1 LAVINRLRTTFLA
14 LICGAAC
21 AGTASASFS
30 GIDGFTPPAL
40 RGTPQFVLTGHG
52 WGHGIGMS
60 QYGAYG
66 YAQKGYTFD
75 QIVEHY
81 FPGTDLTTTTVK
93 NIRVLLGTGPSLT
106 ISSTAPWKLRDG
118 TLPAIKLEPG
128 TVTLDPELKLKLPG
142 EAKPETFVGP
152 LTFSVAPTAA
162 PLVFKKPYRGSFIVS
177 SDKKTLSLVNALPLD
192 EYLYG
197 VVPSEM
203 PFTWLPQA
211 LAAQAVAA
219 RSYALAVRKSGP
231 FDVYPD
237 TRSQV
242 YGGVSSEKPSTT
254 AAVDAT
260 SGKVLTYGGKAAIT
274 YFFSTSGGRTAAI
287 DDVWNSAPV
296 PYLVSVP
303 DPYDSI
309 SPYHDW
315 GPIALSPTQLAKTT
329 KARGRLLDVQ
339 TTVNPSERVTDV
351 TMIGDKG
358 QTTMSGTDAR
368 AALGLRSTWFRIGV
382 LALDPL
388 PAKVVPYG
396 SAVTLTGLGRGFSDL
411 RLEQRAA
418 GTTSWTPVR
427 PLRADPTGALSIPFN
442 ASVPADFR
450 VVGGGLTTPETSLA
464 VAPVVA
470 LKVAADYS
478 GVAGTIKPKLPG
490 TSVQVQQADE
500 STGGWSTLARTTASS
515 SGRFA
520 APFDVTPGTY
530 RARVVAGHGWA
541 VAVSPKVVVG

>member
-1 LAVINRLRTTFLA
+1 LAVIYLLRATVLA
-14 LICGAAC
+14 LICAAVT
-21 AGTASASFS
+21 AGTAAASFS
-30 GIDGFTPPAL
+30 GIAGFTPPAL

-66 YAQKGYTFD
+66 YAQKGFTFD

-81 FPGTDLTTTTVK
+81 YPGTELTTTTVK
-93 NIRVLLGTGPSLT
+93 NIRVLLGTGPSFT
-106 ISSTAPWKLRDG
+106 VSSTAPWKLRDG
-118 TLPAIKLEPG
+118 TAPAITLKPG
-128 TVTLDPELKLKLPG
+128 TVTLNPELKLKLPG
-142 EAKPETFVGP
+142 ETKPETFAGP

-162 PLVFKKPYRGSFIVS
+162 PLVFKKPYRGSFIVT
-177 SDKKTLSLVNALPLD
+177 SDGKALTLVNAVPLD
-192 EYLYG
+192 QYLYG

-211 LAAQAVAA
+211 LEAQAVAA
-219 RSYALAVRKSGP
+219 RSYALAVRKTGP

-242 YGGVSSEKPSTT
+242 YGGVSSEKASAN

-260 SGKVLTYGGKAAIT
+260 SGKVLMYGGKAAFA

-287 DDVWNSAPV
+287 ADVWNSAPV

-315 GPIALSPTQLAKTT
+315 GPFTFTATQLAKAL

-339 TTVNPSERVTDV
+339 TTVGPSERVTD
-351 TMIGDKG
+351 TTTIGDKG
-358 QTTMSGTDAR
+358 QSTMAGTDVR

-396 SAVTLTGLGRGFSDL
+396 SAVTLTGLGRGLSDL
-411 RLEQRAA
+411 RLEQRPADATARTSVRAVRADAA
-418 GTTSWTPVR
+418 G
-427 PLRADPTGALSIPFN
+427 AFSIPFK
-442 ASVPADFR
+442 AAGPADFR
-450 VVGGGLTTPETSLA
+450 VVGGGLTSPETSLA
-464 VAPVVA
+464 VAPVLA
-470 LKVAADYS
+470 LKVAADY
-478 GVAGTIKPKLPG
+478 AALTGTIRPTLPG
-490 TSVQVQQADE
+490 TSVQIQQANAG
-500 STGGWSTLARTTASS
+500 GGWSTLARTTASS
-515 SGRFA
+515 SGRFSA
-520 APFDVTPGTY
+520 LFDVTPGAY
-530 RARVVAGHGWA
+530 RARVAAAHGWA
-541 VAVSPKVVVG
+541 AAVSPKVVVG

>member
-1 LAVINRLRTTFLA
+1 MNNLLRTTILA
-14 LICGAAC
+14 LICGAAS

-81 FPGTDLTTTTVK
+81 FPGTELTTTTVK
-93 NIRVLLGTGPSLT
+93 NIRVLLGTGASLT
-106 ISSTAPWKLRDG
+106 VSSTEPWKLRDG
-118 TLPAIKLEPG
+118 TAPAITLEPG
-128 TVTLDPELKLKLPG
+128 TVTLNPELKLKLPG

-152 LTFSVAPTAA
+152 LTFSVAPKAA

-177 SDKKTLSLVNALPLD
+177 SDGKTLSLVNALPLD
-192 EYLYG
+192 DYLYG

-219 RSYALAVRKSGP
+219 RSYALAVRKTGP

-242 YGGVSSEKPSTT
+242 YGGVSSEKPSTN

-260 SGKVLTYGGKAAIT
+260 SGKVLTYGGKPAVT

-315 GPIALSPTQLAKTT
+315 GPIALSTTQLAKTT

-351 TMIGDKG
+351 TMVGDKG

-396 SAVTLTGLGRGFSDL
+396 SAVTLTGLGRGVSGL
-411 RLEQRAA
+411 RLEQRVA
-418 GTTSWTPVR
+418 GSTSWTPLSS
-427 PLRADPTGALSIPFN
+427 LRADATGALSVPFK
-442 ASVPADFR
+442 AAVPAAFR
-450 VVGGGLTTPETSLA
+450 VVGGGLTTPETSLL
-464 VAPVVA
+464 VAPAVS

-478 GVAGTIKPKLPG
+478 GLAGTIKPKLPG
-490 TSVQVQQADE
+490 TSVQIQQASE
-500 STGGWSTLARTTASS
+500 STGGWSTLARTTTSS

-530 RARVVAGHGWA
+530 RARVLAGHGWSA
-541 VAVSPKVVVG
+541 AVSPKVVVG

>member
-1 LAVINRLRTTFLA
+1 MINLLRATVLA
-14 LICGAAC
+14 LICSAVTV
-21 AGTASASFS
+21 GTAAASFS
-30 GIDGFTPPAL
+30 GIAGFTPPAL

-81 FPGTDLTTTTVK
+81 YPGTDLTTTTVK
-93 NIRVLLGTGPSLT
+93 NIRVLLGQGPSFT
-106 ISSTAPWKLRDG
+106 VSSTAPWKLRDG
-118 TLPAIKLEPG
+118 TEPAITLEPG
-128 TVTLDPELKLKLPG
+128 TVTLNPELKLKLPG
-142 EAKPETFVGP
+142 EAKAEKFVGP
-152 LTFSVAPTAA
+152 LTFSVAPKAA
-162 PLVFKKPYRGSFIVS
+162 PLVFKKRYRGSFIVS
-177 SDKKTLSLVNALPLD
+177 SDGKTLTLVNALPFD
-192 EYLYG
+192 QYLYG

-203 PFTWLPQA
+203 PFDWLPQA
-211 LAAQAVAA
+211 LEAQAVAA
-219 RSYALAVRKSGP
+219 RSYALAVRKTGP

-242 YGGVSSEKPSTT
+242 YGGVSSEKASTN

-260 SGKVLTYGGKAAIT
+260 AGKVLTYGGKPAIT

-287 DDVWNSAPV
+287 ADVWNSAPV

-315 GPIALSPTQLAKTT
+315 GPTTLSATQLAKAL

-339 TTVNPSERVTDV
+339 MTVSPSERVTD
-351 TMIGDKG
+351 TTTIGDKG
-358 QTTMSGTDAR
+358 QSTMTGTDVR

-396 SAVTLTGLGRGFSDL
+396 SPVTLTGLGRGLPDL
-411 RLEQRAA
+411 RLEQR
-418 GTTSWTPVR
+418 P
-427 PLRADPTGALSIPFN
+427 ADPTAR
-442 ASVPADFR
+442 ASVRAVRADATGAFSLPFKAASPASFR
-450 VVGGGLTTPETSLA
+450 LLGGGLTSPETSLA
-464 VAPVVA
+464 VAPVVG

-478 GVAGTIKPKLPG
+478 GLTGTIRPKLPG
-490 TSVQVQQADE
+490 TSVQIQQAKA
-500 STGGWSTLARTTASS
+500 SGGWSALARTTVASS
-515 SGRFA
+515 GQFSV
-520 APFDVTPGTY
+520 PFDVTPGTY
-530 RARVVAGHGWA
+530 RARVAAAHGWA
-541 VAVSPKVVVG
+541 GAVSPKVVVG